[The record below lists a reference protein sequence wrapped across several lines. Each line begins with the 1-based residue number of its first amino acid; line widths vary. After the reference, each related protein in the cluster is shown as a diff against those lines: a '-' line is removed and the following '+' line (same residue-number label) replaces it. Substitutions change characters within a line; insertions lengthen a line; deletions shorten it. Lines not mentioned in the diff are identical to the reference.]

1 MTKEKQFKD
10 KLSVDALANSI
21 QEMQKSTR
29 TTSFFKS
36 ILFRKLKSIKSGELT
51 IIDGGRK
58 PFLAIQILSLRQNW
72 RFFRKSFMFF

>member
-36 ILFRKLKSIKSGELT
+36 ILFRKLKSIKNGELT
-51 IIDGGRK
+51 IIDGSRK
-58 PFLAIQILSLRQNW
+58 HVFGNPED
-72 RFFRKSFMFF
+72 RKSVV